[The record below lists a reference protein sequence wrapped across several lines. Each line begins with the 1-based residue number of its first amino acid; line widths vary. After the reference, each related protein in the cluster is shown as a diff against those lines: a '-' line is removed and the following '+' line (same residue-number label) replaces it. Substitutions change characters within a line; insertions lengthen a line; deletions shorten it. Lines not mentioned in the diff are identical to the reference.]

1 MLQAPQ
7 LLYEVLGVRC
17 RLPRRPYKTLSA
29 ATKLVIWRSL
39 CVCAF
44 RGNDVSSS
52 SDSAALAQGGYS
64 GSGYQSLSV
73 NKSACTSTRRIS
85 CFKPLVRV
93 VGVGLRFR
101 STLSVHSATLS
112 EI

>member
-17 RLPRRPYKTLSA
+17 RLPRRPYKTLNA

-52 SDSAALAQGGYS
+52 SDSAALAQG
-64 GSGYQSLSV
+64 GYQSLSV

-101 STLSVHSATLS
+101 STLSVRSVTLS